1 MTIFLDTYVC
11 ALYLLTKRAINQ
23 LIEWSVQLS
32 GINQVSDDAA
42 IIWNFGPN
50 TRHERL
56 SCQFVIV

>member
-56 SCQFVIV
+56 S